1 VKQKPAARS
10 AVWIAKILA
19 AIAICVAMQSC
30 ANQQPPQGGPVDQT
44 TPEILSTYPV
54 NNARN
59 FKDDHISL
67 EFDRYVGQR
76 SLEESVFI
84 SPYVGTLEFDWSGKE
99 VEIQFSEKLR
109 DSTTYVVNIGTDV
122 KDGYR
127 NHKRMA
133 QAYTLAFSTGP
144 NIDRG
149 CIEGTVCPMKE
160 SDAVD
165 DIMIFAYHLGT
176 IKEDTLN
183 PKTSKPDFITQTGKS
198 GSFSLRYIPFGR
210 YRVFA
215 VRDEYRNLVYDPH
228 VDEYGVQS
236 EPVALT
242 PDDTLFGGLLMKL
255 AKEDSTG
262 PRLIKVAALDRNH
275 VTADFSKS
283 INPDSAGLSSFS
295 IVDTTTRA
303 PLDLIAVYPSPSS
316 ASSFTIVTGD
326 QDSTKMYR
334 LTVLQVIDSIGNKIN
349 PLANS
354 LNFMGSAKGDS
365 LPPKLIDASITDSVQ
380 NVDFR
385 PTLTLTFSNAVVKG
399 DTLPWLDIF
408 DAAGHIVPSEK
419 RWASNVVVVI
429 RPEKD
434 FESAAWY
441 RLRAELRD
449 LRDWAGRSFRDSVRT
464 WRFRT
469 LDVEDMSSVEGF
481 VMDKN
486 RTDTAGSIIV
496 DASQI
501 GVKPPQEYTAI
512 ARRSGDF
519 VFPRITEGRY
529 VFQAFRD
536 RNGNGEYDPGK
547 PFPFEFSERQSPLS
561 DTLKVRARWPLEGV
575 GLEMK

>member
-1 VKQKPAARS
+1 MPESAARAAAWS
-10 AVWIAKILA
+10 AKTLS
-19 AIAICVAMQSC
+19 AIALCLAIQSC

-44 TPEILSTYPV
+44 TPEILAASPV

-59 FKDDHISL
+59 FRSNHISL
-67 EFDRYVGQR
+67 KFDRYVDQR

-99 VEIQFSEKLR
+99 VDIYFSEKLR

-149 CIEGTVCPMKE
+149 FIEGTVYPRKE
-160 SDAVD
+160 GDAVD
-165 DIMIFAYHLGT
+165 DIMIFAYHLGMMQ
-176 IKEDTLN
+176 EDTLN
-183 PKTSKPDFITQTGKS
+183 PRYARPDFITQTGKN
-198 GSFSLRYIPFGR
+198 GSFSLRHIPFGR
-210 YRVFA
+210 YRIFA
-215 VRDEYRNLVYDPH
+215 VRDEYRNLVYDPD

-242 PDDTLFGGLLMKL
+242 PDDTLFGGLLMRL

-262 PRLIKVAALDRNH
+262 PRLIKAAALDRNH
-275 VTADFSKS
+275 VTAEFSKS
-283 INPDSAGLSSFS
+283 IDPDSASLSSFS
-295 IVDTTTRA
+295 ILDTTTHS
-303 PLDLIAVYPSPSS
+303 PLDLIAAYPLPSS
-316 ASSFTIVTGD
+316 PSSFTIVTGD
-326 QDSTKMYR
+326 QDSTTIYR
-334 LTVLQVIDSIGNKIN
+334 LTVQNVIDSIGNRIN
-349 PLANS
+349 PIANS
-354 LNFMGSAKGDS
+354 LIFTGSPKRDT
-365 LPPKLIDASITDSVQ
+365 LPPKIVDASVRDSVK

-385 PTLTLTFSNAVVKG
+385 QTLALTFSDALVKT
-399 DTLPWLDIF
+399 DTLSWLNIF
-408 DAAGHIVPSEK
+408 DAAGNTVPSGK
-419 RWASNVVVVI
+419 KWVSAVVVSI

-441 RLRAELRD
+441 KLRAELHG

-469 LDVEDMSSVEGF
+469 LDIEDMSSVEGF
-481 VMDKN
+481 VLDKN

-496 DASQI
+496 EASEI
-501 GVKPPQEYTAI
+501 GSKPAQEYTATA
-512 ARRSGDF
+512 ARAGDF
-519 VFPRITEGRY
+519 IFPRITEGRY

-536 RNGNGEYDPGK
+536 RDANGKYDPGK
-547 PFPFEFSERQSPLS
+547 PFPFEFSERQSPHS

-575 GLEMK
+575 ILEMK